1 MLLRL
6 IPQLLD
12 YMYTARTAAA
22 ALEPTPGLDALKT
35 KARTASDWQVVLE
48 FCDKQ
53 VEHFVAQLIGFVHFQ
68 VLMAD

>member
-22 ALEPTPGLDALKT
+22 AFEPTPGLDALKT
-35 KARTASDWQVVLE
+35 KARTASDWRVVLE

-53 VEHFVAQLIGFVHFQ
+53 VELLLLLNSL
-68 VLMAD
+68 VLCIFKF